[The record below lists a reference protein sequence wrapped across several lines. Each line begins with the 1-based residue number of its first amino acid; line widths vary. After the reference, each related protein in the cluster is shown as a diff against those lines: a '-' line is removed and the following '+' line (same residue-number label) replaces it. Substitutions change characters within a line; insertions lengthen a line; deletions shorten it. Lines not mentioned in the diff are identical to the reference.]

1 MDTGVLCWILG
12 IGLCIAILILL
23 LWMGWFFSQWKKLE
37 EILFHFQSGMTES
50 VSDVEETRESRLVSE
65 LGQILRRASLAEKKA
80 QQEKNEVMA
89 LISDLSH
96 QLKTPLANIILDTEL
111 MEQGNPDDSQQKEFI
126 RHTRAQ
132 ALKMQ
137 WLMQNLLKA
146 SRLENGII
154 RFQAEN
160 TGIKQTIARSV
171 SAVYAQASRKN
182 IEIRVEDFQ
191 DVTLFHNPKWTS
203 EAIANVLENAV
214 KYSPENSR
222 VEIRI
227 RRQDLY
233 TGLLISDQGMGI
245 PETEYNKIFQR
256 FYRGKQVQ
264 NEEGTGLGL
273 YLAQLILQSE
283 QGYMTVS
290 SRKGQGSTFSIF
302 LLNFGSSESRE

>member
-12 IGLCIAILILL
+12 AGLCIAVLILL

-37 EILFHFQSGMTES
+37 EILFHFQSGMTDR

-89 LISDLSH
+89 LISALSH

-111 MEQGNPDDSQQKEFI
+111 MEQGNLDDRQQKEFI

-182 IEIRVEDFQ
+182 IEIRIEDFQ
-191 DVTLFHNPKWTS
+191 DVMLFHNPKWTS

-222 VEIRI
+222 IEIRI

-233 TGLLISDQGMGI
+233 TGLMISDQGLGI

-290 SRKGQGSTFSIF
+290 SRKGQGSTFSIY
-302 LLNFGSSESRE
+302 LLNYGSSESRE

>member
-12 IGLCIAILILL
+12 AGLCIAVLILL

-37 EILFHFQSGMTES
+37 EILFHFQSGMTDR

-65 LGQILRRASLAEKKA
+65 LDQILRRASLAEKKA

-111 MEQGNPDDSQQKEFI
+111 MEQGNLDDRQQKEFI

-182 IEIRVEDFQ
+182 IEIRIEDFQ

-222 VEIRI
+222 IEIRI

-233 TGLLISDQGMGI
+233 TGLMISDQGMGI

-290 SRKGQGSTFSIF
+290 SRKGQGSTFSIY
-302 LLNFGSSESRE
+302 LLNYGSSESRE

>member
-273 YLAQLILQSE
+273 YLTQLILQSE

>member
-1 MDTGVLCWILG
+1 MDTDVLCWILG
-12 IGLCIAILILL
+12 AGLCIAVLILL

-37 EILFHFQSGMTES
+37 EILFHFQSGMTDR

-89 LISDLSH
+89 LISALSH

-111 MEQGNPDDSQQKEFI
+111 MEQGNLDDRQQKEFI

-182 IEIRVEDFQ
+182 IEIRIEDFQ

-222 VEIRI
+222 IEIRI

-233 TGLLISDQGMGI
+233 TGLMIRDQGMGI

-290 SRKGQGSTFSIF
+290 SRKGQGSTFSIY
-302 LLNFGSSESRE
+302 LLNYGSSESRE

>member
-12 IGLCIAILILL
+12 TGLCITILILL
-23 LWMGWFFSQWKKLE
+23 LWMGWFFGQWKKLE
-37 EILFHFQSGMTES
+37 EILFHFQSGTTES

-65 LGQILRRASLAEKKA
+65 LGQILRRASYTEKKA
-80 QQEKNEVMA
+80 QKEKNEVMA

-96 QLKTPLANIILDTEL
+96 QLKTPLANIVLDTEL
-111 MEQGNPDDSQQKEFI
+111 MEQGNPDEGQQKEFI

-182 IEIRVEDFQ
+182 IEIRIEDFQ
-191 DVTLFHNPKWTS
+191 DFTLFHNPKWTS

-233 TGLLISDQGMGI
+233 TGLMISDQGMGI
-245 PETEYNKIFQR
+245 PENEYNKIFQR

-290 SRKGQGSTFSIF
+290 SREGLGSTFSIF
-302 LLNFGSSESRE
+302 LLNHGGSESQE

>member
-12 IGLCIAILILL
+12 TGLCITILILL

-37 EILFHFQSGMTES
+37 DILFHFQSGMTES

-65 LGQILRRASLAEKKA
+65 LGQILRRASFAEKKA
-80 QQEKNEVMA
+80 KQEKNEVMA

-111 MEQGNPDDSQQKEFI
+111 MEQRNPDDRQQKEFI
-126 RHTRAQ
+126 RHTRTQ

-182 IEIRVEDFQ
+182 IEIRIEDFQ

-214 KYSPENSR
+214 KYSPENSS
-222 VEIRI
+222 VEINI

-233 TGLLISDQGMGI
+233 TGLMISDQGMGI

-302 LLNFGSSESRE
+302 LLNYGSSESRE

>member
-80 QQEKNEVMA
+80 KQEKNEVMA

-111 MEQGNPDDSQQKEFI
+111 MEQGNPDDVQQKEFI

-233 TGLLISDQGMGI
+233 TGLIISDQGMGI

>member
-80 QQEKNEVMA
+80 KQEKNEVMA

-111 MEQGNPDDSQQKEFI
+111 MEQGNPDDVQQKEFI

-273 YLAQLILQSE
+273 YLTQLILQSE

>member
-80 QQEKNEVMA
+80 KQEKNEVMA

-111 MEQGNPDDSQQKEFI
+111 MEQGNPDDVQQKEFI

-137 WLMQNLLKA
+137 WLMQNLLKT

-273 YLAQLILQSE
+273 YLTQLILQSE

>member
-12 IGLCIAILILL
+12 AGLCIAVLILL

-37 EILFHFQSGMTES
+37 EILFHFQSGMTDR

-111 MEQGNPDDSQQKEFI
+111 MEQGNLDDRQQKEFI

-182 IEIRVEDFQ
+182 IEIRIEDFQ

-222 VEIRI
+222 IEIRI

-233 TGLLISDQGMGI
+233 TGLMISDQGMGI

-290 SRKGQGSTFSIF
+290 SRKGQGSTFSIY
-302 LLNFGSSESRE
+302 LLNYGSSESRE

>member
-12 IGLCIAILILL
+12 AGLCIAVLILL

-37 EILFHFQSGMTES
+37 EILFHFQSGMTDR

-65 LGQILRRASLAEKKA
+65 LDQILRRASLAEKKA

-111 MEQGNPDDSQQKEFI
+111 MEQGNLDDRQQKEFI

-182 IEIRVEDFQ
+182 IEIRIEDFQ

-203 EAIANVLENAV
+203 
-214 KYSPENSR
+214 
-222 VEIRI
+222 
-227 RRQDLY
+227 D
-233 TGLLISDQGMGI
+233 
-245 PETEYNKIFQR
+245 
-256 FYRGKQVQ
+256 
-264 NEEGTGLGL
+264 
-273 YLAQLILQSE
+273 
-283 QGYMTVS
+283 
-290 SRKGQGSTFSIF
+290 RKSVV
-302 LLNFGSSESRE
+302 